1 MMSAIRPSLK
11 SQMTRLVDLL
21 NQTARR
27 LPEWPLYF
35 AGFLPAAWLLWLGV
49 TGGLGVEPIEAL
61 EHQLGVI
68 ALQFLIASLLVTPL
82 RRYAGVNLL
91 KFRRALGLLGFG
103 YVALHLLTWLAL
115 DMSFLWGQIAGDLVE
130 RPYIT
135 IGMAAFLLL
144 LPLALTSTK
153 AAIRRMGPRWH
164 KLHRL
169 SYVAVILGGLH
180 FVMQEKVWSV
190 QAPAYLAVAVA
201 VVALRLLWKRPRV
214 AR

>member
-1 MMSAIRPSLK
+1 MSSAARPSLRI
-11 SQMTRLVDLL
+11 QMTRLVDIV

-27 LPEWPLYF
+27 LPEWPLYIL
-35 AGFLPAAWLLWLGV
+35 GFLPAAWLLWLGV
-49 TGGLGVEPIEAL
+49 NGGLGVEPIKAL
-61 EHQLGVI
+61 EHELGVI
-68 ALQFLIASLLVTPL
+68 ALQFLIATLLVTPL
-82 RRYAGVNLL
+82 RRYGGVNLL
-91 KFRRALGLLGFG
+91 KFRRPLGLLGFG

-115 DMSFLWGQIAGDLVE
+115 DMSFLWAQIAEDLVE

-153 AAIRRMGPRWH
+153 AAIRRMGVRWQ

-169 SYVAVILGGLH
+169 SYVAVVLGGVH
-180 FVMQEKVWSV
+180 FVMQEKVWTLQSLT
-190 QAPAYLAVAVA
+190 YLAIALA
-201 VVALRLLWKRPRV
+201 VVAMRLLWMRRRV